1 MLNNKKIT
9 SNLEV
14 AGSVDRVAGS
24 VDRTVG
30 CWCDFVTHFFLD
42 LEGSRTKNAVV

>member
-24 VDRTVG
+24 VDRTVTNITWVEIR
-30 CWCDFVTHFFLD
+30 C
-42 LEGSRTKNAVV
+42 SINSSIVVI

>member
-24 VDRTVG
+24 VDRTVP
-30 CWCDFVTHFFLD
+30 TY
-42 LEGSRTKNAVV
+42 

>member
-24 VDRTVG
+24 VDRTV
-30 CWCDFVTHFFLD
+30 CKYVLSCIPLKKVC
-42 LEGSRTKNAVV
+42 

>member
-24 VDRTVG
+24 VDRTV
-30 CWCDFVTHFFLD
+30 L
-42 LEGSRTKNAVV
+42 VVI

>member
-24 VDRTVG
+24 VDRTVYNAFSKTF
-30 CWCDFVTHFFLD
+30 WFTTFFLPCFF
-42 LEGSRTKNAVV
+42 

>member
-24 VDRTVG
+24 VDRTVSDLLG
-30 CWCDFVTHFFLD
+30 RQFL
-42 LEGSRTKNAVV
+42 

>member
-24 VDRTVG
+24 VDRTV
-30 CWCDFVTHFFLD
+30 VFFDNLR
-42 LEGSRTKNAVV
+42 GF

>member
-24 VDRTVG
+24 VDRTVPYI
-30 CWCDFVTHFFLD
+30 VT
-42 LEGSRTKNAVV
+42 N

>member
-24 VDRTVG
+24 VDRTVIENYPINKVAEQTLL
-30 CWCDFVTHFFLD
+30 F
-42 LEGSRTKNAVV
+42 